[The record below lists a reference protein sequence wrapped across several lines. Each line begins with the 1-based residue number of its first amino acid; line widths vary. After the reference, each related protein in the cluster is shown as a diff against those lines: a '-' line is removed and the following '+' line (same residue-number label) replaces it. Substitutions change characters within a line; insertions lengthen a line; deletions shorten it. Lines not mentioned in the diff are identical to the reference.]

1 MVKFTTYF
9 VEIYVY
15 WILDLNKYYY
25 YLVYYYDMSSMVNR
39 FISGL
44 SGLNILK
51 SVDYFSD
58 HDGTCSKAE
67 HCTEDSYIMKNSEKN
82 LKDSKKNHKR

>member
-1 MVKFTTYF
+1 MV
-9 VEIYVY
+9 
-15 WILDLNKYYY
+15 
-25 YLVYYYDMSSMVNR
+25 SR

-58 HDGTCSKAE
+58 HDGTCSTE
-67 HCTEDSYIMKNSEKN
+67 HCTEDSYIMKKSKKN